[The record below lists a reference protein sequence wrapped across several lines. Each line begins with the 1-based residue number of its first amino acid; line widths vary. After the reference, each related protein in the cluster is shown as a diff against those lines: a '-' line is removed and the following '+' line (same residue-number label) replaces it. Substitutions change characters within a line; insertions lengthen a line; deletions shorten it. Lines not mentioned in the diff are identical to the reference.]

1 MATSTALEIARSSKR
16 LAKTTLPSG
25 LRIVTEEVNSVR
37 SAAVG
42 IWASVGSRDESNS
55 VMGASHFLEH
65 LLFKGTKTRSALE
78 ISSSIEAVGGEMNA
92 FTSQEYTCFYARVI
106 DTDLPLAVDVISD
119 LITSSTFTKA
129 DVDSERTVVLS
140 EISVRDDDPSDYI
153 HELFLETMYGDTPLG
168 RSILG
173 TVDSINNMSR
183 TSLFNYY
190 KKHYRPAELV
200 VSVAGNVKHKQV
212 VKMVEAALSRDNFLD
227 VPAQS
232 SDLRSTTPVK
242 TPGLGKVGIID
253 RKTEQ
258 AHILYGF
265 PGIARTDKRRFAMS
279 ILASAI
285 GGGMSS
291 RLFQEIREKRGLAYT
306 TYAYP
311 QQFAGTGTIAFYAG
325 CRTEKAEEVIAL
337 MREVA
342 EQVAA
347 HGLTDEEI
355 SRAKGA
361 VTGSLVLGQEDTG
374 SRMTRIGKSEL
385 VYGEIMSFDE
395 ILRAVRSVTAEEV
408 HQLARDLF
416 TQPATLGVVGPFR
429 STTKFEKVIR

>member
-1 MATSTALEIARSSKR
+1 MATSTALEIARSRKR

-42 IWASVGSRDESNS
+42 IWAGVGSRDESNS

-65 LLFKGTKTRSALE
+65 LLFKGTKSRTALE

-153 HELFLETMYGDTPLG
+153 HELFLETLYGDTPIG

-173 TVDSINNMSR
+173 TVDSINNISR

-190 KKHYRPAELV
+190 KKHYRPEDLV
-200 VSVAGNVKHKQV
+200 VSVAGNVKHKHV
-212 VKMVEAALSRDNFLD
+212 VKLVEAALSRDNFLD

-232 SDLRSTTPVK
+232 SDTRPTTPVK
-242 TPGLGKVGIID
+242 MPGLGKVGIID

-265 PGIARTDKRRFAMS
+265 PGLARTDKRRFAMS

-337 MREVA
+337 MRETA

-395 ILRAVRSVTAEEV
+395 ILKAVRSVTAEEV